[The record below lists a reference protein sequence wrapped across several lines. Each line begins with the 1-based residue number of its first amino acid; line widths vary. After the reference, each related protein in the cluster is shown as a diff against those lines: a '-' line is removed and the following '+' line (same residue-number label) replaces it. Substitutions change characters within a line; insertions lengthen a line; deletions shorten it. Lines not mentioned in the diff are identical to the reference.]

1 MAERSAVPGARVE
14 GPVRF
19 ESLDPELAGPDGAA
33 TLVGTA
39 RPRLSWRIKSRVP
52 GWSQQRAEVRA
63 VDERGTVAVAG
74 LAGADQVLMAWPFAD
89 LRSRQRVSVSVR
101 VFGADRWSRWSR
113 VSVVEAG
120 LLEPADWTAAWIT
133 PVAGADLPD
142 PAPVLER
149 DVEVADGLLRARLY
163 ISALGIFVAMVNG
176 TRVGN
181 EHFAPGWTSYDREVG
196 YRTYDL
202 TALLRPGTNVME
214 ALLGNGWYRGRIASF
229 GLHRGRPYGERL
241 ALLAQLELTYRD
253 GRRVVLGTDE
263 SWHTGPSRVLADDYY
278 DGQTTDLTWPDRAG
292 RSGAVERV
300 SVGPPAVTAPVAP
313 PVRELETLAA
323 IKVWPAPAGGML
335 VDFGRNVVGWV
346 RLSVRGSL
354 GGQVTVRHAEVLE
367 HGELSV
373 RPLRSAQATDRY
385 VLAGGATEL
394 LEPSLTFHGFRYAE
408 ITGITDLE
416 PADVVAVVLGSDL
429 HRTGTFV
436 TSSKMLNR
444 LHANVVTSMRG
455 NFLDIPTDCPARDER
470 LGWCGDTQVFAPTAT
485 ALADVAGFLSSWLHT
500 LAGDQLADGTVPVV
514 VPRVF
519 STETPAAGWGDAA
532 VIVPWVLYQRYGD
545 TGVLERQYAS
555 MRAWVERVA
564 ELAGPALLWAGGPQ
578 LGDWLDPLAPPDA
591 PSRARAD
598 PDVVA
603 TAHFARSTDLLAR
616 TAGVLGHLGDLQ
628 RYRELAER
636 IRRAFT
642 AAYVAPDGTIR
653 SDCQTVY
660 SLALHWDLLPY
671 GDLRARA
678 GRRLVELVRARG
690 HTVTTGFL
698 GTPVILD
705 ALTSV
710 GAVADAYAMVNCR
723 TFPSWLYA
731 VDLGA
736 TSIWERWDSLR
747 PDGSVHPDEMT
758 SFNHYAFGAVA
769 DWMHRTIGGL
779 APTAPGYRQ
788 VRIAPVLGGGVTS
801 AAVSHLSPYGRIA
814 VSWRIR
820 SGRFVMRLE
829 IPVGVTATVALPD
842 GTERAGVGHGR
853 HELSCPVVRSSGS
866 RTRPPG
872 RLRQAVMTAPGDPAG
887 PVASAP
893 TTTPVNPPVTS
904 VDR

>member
-1 MAERSAVPGARVE
+1 MAPSAVAGTRAVPGARVD

-19 ESLDPELAGPDGAA
+19 EALDPELIDPDGSA
-33 TLVGTA
+33 TLIGTA
-39 RPRLSWRIKSRVP
+39 RPRLSWRIRSGAEDGR
-52 GWSQQRAEVRA
+52 QERAEIRA
-63 VDERGTVAVAG
+63 VDERGTATTIE
-74 LAGADQVLMAWPFAD
+74 LAGAEQVLVSWPFPD
-89 LRSRQRVSVSVR
+89 LASRQRVSVSVR
-101 VFGADRWSRWSR
+101 VFVSDRWSRWSR
-113 VSVVEAG
+113 PAVVEAG
-120 LLEPADWTAAWIT
+120 LLEPADWTAGWIT
-133 PVAGADLPD
+133 PVAGAGLAD
-142 PAPVLER
+142 PAPVFEH
-149 DVEVADGLLRARLY
+149 DVDVADGLLRARLY
-163 ISALGIFVAMVNG
+163 ISALGIFVASING

-196 YRTYDL
+196 YRTHDL
-202 TALLRPGTNVME
+202 TTLLHPGANLVQV
-214 ALLGNGWYRGRIASF
+214 LLGNGWYRGRIASF

-241 ALLAQLELTYRD
+241 ALLAQLELSYRD
-253 GRRVVLGTDE
+253 GRRVVWQTDE
-263 SWHTGPSRVLADDYY
+263 DWHTGPGQVLADDFY
-278 DGQTTDLTWPDRAG
+278 DGQTTDLTRPEPTG
-292 RSGAVERV
+292 RSGAVERLRID
-300 SVGPPAVTAPVAP
+300 PPKVIAPLAP

-323 IKVWPAPAGGML
+323 QKVWPAPAGGLL

-346 RLSVRGSL
+346 RLSVRGAP
-354 GGQVTVRHAEVLE
+354 GQQVVVRHAEVLE

-385 VLAGGATEL
+385 LLAGGGAEL
-394 LEPSLTFHGFRYAE
+394 LEPSLTFHGFRYGE
-408 ITGITDLE
+408 ITGVPDLD

-429 HRTGTFV
+429 RPTGTFT
-436 TSSKMLNR
+436 TSSGSLNR

-470 LGWCGDTQVFAPTAT
+470 LGWGGDAQVFAPTAS
-485 ALADVAGFLSSWLHT
+485 ALADVAGFLSSWLRT

-519 STETPAAGWGDAA
+519 STENPAAGWGDAA

-545 TGVLERQYAS
+545 IGVLERQYAS
-555 MRAWVERVA
+555 MAAWVERVA
-564 ELAGPALLWAGGPQ
+564 GLAGSGLLWAGGPQ

-603 TAHFARSTDLLAR
+603 TAYFARSTELLAR
-616 TAGVLGHLGDLQ
+616 TAGVLGYRDDQH

-660 SLALHWDLLPY
+660 SLALLWDLLPD
-671 GDLRARA
+671 GDLRDRA

-710 GAVADAYAMVNCR
+710 GAVADAYAMVTCR
-723 TFPSWLYA
+723 AFPSWLYA

-747 PDGSVHPDEMT
+747 PDGSVNPDEMT

-779 APTAPGYRQ
+779 TPTAPGYRR
-788 VRIAPVLGGGVTS
+788 VRIAPVPGGEVTS

-814 VSWRIR
+814 TSWRIR
-820 SGRFVMRLE
+820 SGQFVLRLQV
-829 IPVGVTATVALPD
+829 PVGVTATVALPD
-842 GTERAGVGHGR
+842 GTERATVGHGR
-853 HELSCPVVRSSGS
+853 HEFSCAA
-866 RTRPPG
+866 PP
-872 RLRQAVMTAPGDPAG
+872 RERQAREAPAPAVG
-887 PVASAP
+887 VQ
-893 TTTPVNPPVTS
+893 
-904 VDR
+904 